1 MSIWGQ
7 IGGAVIGGVMANK
20 GAKDD
25 RRYKDEQNKLNRE
38 PWEMSKPYIKDMYA
52 DGKTE
57 LEKIKAGGA
66 YSGDTYAGPNPYAT
80 NAYNNMGGRVPG
92 MMDNSFGM
100 MDSTKGYAGNYQD
113 MYNKASSGTT
123 LADAQKYATANSGGM
138 VDAAMRDPR
147 RQLEEQT
154 LTGIDQGASGTGN
167 TNNTRAMMAGA
178 IANRGFNDRQ
188 ADMTAG
194 INNQLMNQYTN
205 QANQDTQNAFTANS
219 GMGNAYGR
227 SFGQIGDSMAYGVG
241 AGEGLQGYDQA
252 KMNDQK
258 RRYDEDMFWNQNANK
273 DFSSGILSNAQYS
286 PAKAEANMT
295 NTGAATLGGMMSG
308 WGTGGKVQDWW
319 RSR

>member
-1 MSIWGQ
+1 
-7 IGGAVIGGVMANK
+7 
-20 GAKDD
+20 
-25 RRYKDEQNKLNRE
+25 
-38 PWEMSKPYIKDMYA
+38 
-52 DGKTE
+52 
-57 LEKIKAGGA
+57 
-66 YSGDTYAGPNPYAT
+66 
-80 NAYNNMGGRVPG
+80 
-92 MMDNSFGM
+92 
-100 MDSTKGYAGNYQD
+100 
-113 MYNKASSGTT
+113 
-123 LADAQKYATANSGGM
+123 
-138 VDAAMRDPR
+138 MRDPR